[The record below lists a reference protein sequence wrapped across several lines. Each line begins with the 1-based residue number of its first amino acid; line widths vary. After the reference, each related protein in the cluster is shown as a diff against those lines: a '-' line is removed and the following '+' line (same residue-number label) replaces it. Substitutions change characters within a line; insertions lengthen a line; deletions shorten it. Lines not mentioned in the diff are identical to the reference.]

1 MYLIMLPGHEVSS
14 KKLMLINDEI
24 MKLIYFKKGFSLLE
38 VVIALLIISVT
49 FLAYSQ
55 LIEQNLKAQD
65 MKQDYLD
72 EYQLKTN
79 VLTIYT
85 ANPKIDGNQ
94 IQELLNLDSI
104 SEKQLSRYNA
114 LVEIE
119 IEFKNDSNAYT
130 IKIIK

>member
-1 MYLIMLPGHEVSS
+1 MN
-14 KKLMLINDEI
+14 LIN
-24 MKLIYFKKGFSLLE
+24 FKKGFSLLE

-85 ANPKIDGNQ
+85 ANPKIDCNQ
-94 IQELLNLDSI
+94 IQELLDLDSI

-119 IEFKNDSNAYT
+119 VEFKNDSNTYA

>member
-1 MYLIMLPGHEVSS
+1 LS
-14 KKLMLINDEI
+14 LINL
-24 MKLIYFKKGFSLLE
+24 KRGFSLLE
-38 VVIALLIISVT
+38 VVIALLIISIT

-65 MKQDYLD
+65 MKQDYLN
-72 EYQLKTN
+72 EHQLKTN

-85 ANPKIDGNQ
+85 TNSKIDANQ
-94 IQELLNLDSI
+94 IQELFDLDSI

-114 LVEIE
+114 LIE
-119 IEFKNDSNAYT
+119 IEVEFKDDSNTHT

>member
-1 MYLIMLPGHEVSS
+1 MN
-14 KKLMLINDEI
+14 LIN
-24 MKLIYFKKGFSLLE
+24 LKKGFSLLE
-38 VVIALLIISVT
+38 VVIALLIISIT

-85 ANPKIDGNQ
+85 ANSKIDGNQ
-94 IQELLNLDSI
+94 IQELLDLDSI

-119 IEFKNDSNAYT
+119 VEFKNDSNTYA

>member
-1 MYLIMLPGHEVSS
+1 MS
-14 KKLMLINDEI
+14 LINL
-24 MKLIYFKKGFSLLE
+24 KRGFSLLE
-38 VVIALLIISVT
+38 VVIALLIISIT

-65 MKQDYLD
+65 MKQDYLN
-72 EYQLKTN
+72 EHQLKTN

-85 ANPKIDGNQ
+85 TNSKIDANQ
-94 IQELLNLDSI
+94 IQELFDLDSI

-114 LVEIE
+114 LIE
-119 IEFKNDSNAYT
+119 IEVEFKDDSNTHT